1 MFEPN
6 FITFVAMNILLRKAT
21 KNDLPAVIEL
31 IKELAAY
38 EKAAHE
44 VKITLEEL
52 QKDGFGEYPLFW
64 IILAEVDEKI
74 VGMSFYYIR
83 YSTWTGRNL
92 YLEDIVVKESF
103 RRFGIGQLLFEETIK
118 AAKEMNVRQMMWQ
131 VLDWNEPALNFYKKF
146 NAELDSE
153 WINGKLRFE
162 ASPDPS

>member
-21 KNDLPAVIEL
+21 IDDLSSVIDL

-44 VKITLEEL
+44 VKITLDEL
-52 QKDGFGEYPLFW
+52 QKDGFGEHPLYW
-64 IILAEVDEKI
+64 IILAEVDAQI

-92 YLEDIVVKESF
+92 YLEDIVVKEQY
-103 RRFGIGQLLFEETIK
+103 RRFGIGKMLFEETIK
-118 AAKEMNVRQMMWQ
+118 AAKEMNVRQMIWQ
-131 VLDWNEPALNFYKKF
+131 VLEWNEPALNFYKKF

-162 ASPDPS
+162 INK

>member
-6 FITFVAMNILLRKAT
+6 FITFVDMNTLLRKAT
-21 KNDLPAVIEL
+21 INDLPAVIDL

-38 EKAAHE
+38 EKATHE

-52 QKDGFGEYPLFW
+52 QEDGFGEHPLYW
-64 IILAEVDEKI
+64 IILAEVDAQI

-92 YLEDIVVKESF
+92 YLEDIVVKEQY
-103 RRFGIGQLLFEETIK
+103 RRFGIGGMLFEETIK
-118 AAKEMNVRQMMWQ
+118 AAKEMNVRQMIWQ
-131 VLDWNEPALNFYKKF
+131 VLDWNEPALNFYKKY

-153 WINGKLRFE
+153 WINGKFRFE
-162 ASPDPS
+162 INK

>member
-21 KNDLPAVIEL
+21 IDDLSSVIDL

-44 VKITLEEL
+44 VKITLDEL
-52 QKDGFGEYPLFW
+52 QKDGFGEHPLYW
-64 IILAEVDEKI
+64 IILAEVDAQI

-92 YLEDIVVKESF
+92 YLEDIVVKEQY
-103 RRFGIGQLLFEETIK
+103 RRFGIGKMLFEETIK
-118 AAKEMNVRQMMWQ
+118 AAKEMKVRQMIWQ
-131 VLDWNEPALNFYKKF
+131 VLDWNEPALN
-146 NAELDSE
+146 LSL
-153 WINGKLRFE
+153 IHI
-162 ASPDPS
+162 